1 MASLS
6 NRERADKATGN
17 CKRNIPRLVSLPN
30 HKEPGLLA
38 DLWDIA
44 RIPILLALLAVSAT
58 WMVWYFTTEPSDPK
72 AVRPTECDWDK
83 LEKCFSLNLVNKM
96 FTHGAIAG
104 GAGGVSFYVMLRRER
119 LAREAAERR
128 AEEERQQAQQER
140 QRADE
145 IQRRAEEERQQLIN
159 RIDEAHRRADE
170 DRRRVE
176 EDRQQLMNRLLE
188 LTAPSN
194 GGQAQADS
202 ETD

>member
-1 MASLS
+1 M
-6 NRERADKATGN
+6 
-17 CKRNIPRLVSLPN
+17 
-30 HKEPGLLA
+30 A

-44 RIPILLALLAVSAT
+44 RIPALFALLAVTAT

-72 AVRPTECDWDK
+72 SVRPTGCHWGK

-104 GAGGVSFYVMLRRER
+104 GAGGVSFYIMLRRER

-128 AEEERQQAQQER
+128 ADEERR
-140 QRADE
+140 RADE
-145 IQRRAEEERQQLIN
+145 ERHRADEERRRADEERHRADEERQQLIN
-159 RIDEAHRRADE
+159 RI
-170 DRRRVE
+170 
-176 EDRQQLMNRLLE
+176 LE

-194 GGQAQADS
+194 GGQAQTDS